1 LTLPWLPW
9 LAGLDGAV
17 VEAHCVGLANRL
29 CDELELPQRDSA
41 IVSVPVSVVA
51 DAADKLRAAGLR
63 ASVRAGAVR
72 VGFHVY
78 NTDEDLERLL
88 DALG

>member
-1 LTLPWLPW
+1 
-9 LAGLDGAV
+9 
-17 VEAHCVGLANRL
+17 
-29 CDELELPQRDSA
+29 
-41 IVSVPVSVVA
+41 VSLPVSVVA

-78 NTDEDLERLL
+78 NTDEDLQRLL
-88 DALG
+88 DVLRC